1 MKYLTLEEIHKE
13 ETEILKKFISFCL
26 LYMWGDFTGGN

>member
-13 ETEILKKFISFCL
+13 ETEILKKFISIIYVEE
-26 LYMWGDFTGGN
+26 LY